1 MIDQRPGAG
10 TESLAT
16 PPVVTRRLQGRHVVL
31 GLMFVGMIISYIDR
45 TNISVVG
52 PTLAKELNIGPAGL
66 GLIFSAFAWTY
77 AIGNPPGGFLVDRY
91 GTRRTLG
98 IALLAWSTVTVLQAA
113 AAGFASFMAL
123 RLALG
128 AAEAPVAPSYNRAA
142 ATWFP
147 TRERALA
154 ISIYTSGQYVG
165 LGLLTPVMFFL
176 NANFGWQSVFLATG
190 AVGLIWAVVWWS
202 FYQDPAQSRFANTA
216 ERTHIRVSGAL
227 EPGAPA
233 GGFQWRQMLDLL
245 RYRQTWGVCIGKFA
259 STSPLWFATTWYPT
273 YLLTER
279 HMSVMKAGF
288 SAAIPYAAATVGII
302 FGGWWSDAMLRRGVA
317 PGTARKLPIVLGLL
331 LTCSIVVANFTDS
344 SVLVVAVLS
353 LVLFAQGM
361 SNVSWALVADIAP
374 PSHVATLGGIFN
386 LAGSLAGS
394 VVPLVVGL
402 ILAATGSFVG
412 GLAFV
417 GLMGLLGALS
427 YIFVVGP
434 VRRIELT

>member
-1 MIDQRPGAG
+1 MA

-16 PPVVTRRLQGRHVVL
+16 PGPVSVRRLQGRHVVL
-31 GLMFVGMIISYIDR
+31 CLMFVGMIISYIDR

-52 PTLAKELNIGPAGL
+52 PTIAKAFDIGPVAL

-77 AIGNPPGGFLVDRY
+77 AVGNPPGGFLADRY
-91 GTRRTLG
+91 GTRRTAG
-98 IALLAWSTVTVLQAA
+98 TALLFWSAVTVMQAA
-113 AAGFASFMAL
+113 AGGFASFMAL

-128 AAEAPVAPSYNRAA
+128 AAESPVGPSFNRTA

-147 TRERALA
+147 TNERALA

-165 LGLLTPVMFFL
+165 LGLLTPVMFWL
-176 NANFGWQSVFLATG
+176 STSFGWRSVFLATG
-190 AVGLIWAVVWWS
+190 VIGLVWAAVWWA
-202 FYQDPAQSRFANTA
+202 FYQDPAQSRFADAA
-216 ERTHIRVSGAL
+216 ERAHIRAGGAL
-227 EPGAPA
+227 EPGAPI
-233 GGFQWRQMLDLL
+233 GGFQWSQMIELL

-259 STSPLWFATTWYPT
+259 STSPLGFATTWYPT

-279 HMSVMKAGF
+279 HMSVMHAGF
-288 SAAIPYAAATVGII
+288 SAAVPYIAATVGIL
-302 FGGWWSDAMLRRGVA
+302 FGGWWSDAMLRWRMA

-331 LTCSIVVANFTDS
+331 LTCSIVLANFTDS
-344 SVLVVAVLS
+344 GVLVVAVLS

-374 PSHVATLGGIFN
+374 RSHVATLGGIFN
-386 LAGSLAGS
+386 FAGSLAGS
-394 VVPLVVGL
+394 VVPMVVGL
-402 ILAATGSFVG
+402 VLAATGSFVG

-417 GLMGLLGALS
+417 GLMGLMGALS

-434 VRRIELT
+434 VRRIQLS

>member
-1 MIDQRPGAG
+1 
-10 TESLAT
+10 
-16 PPVVTRRLQGRHVVL
+16 
-31 GLMFVGMIISYIDR
+31 
-45 TNISVVG
+45 
-52 PTLAKELNIGPAGL
+52 
-66 GLIFSAFAWTY
+66 
-77 AIGNPPGGFLVDRY
+77 
-91 GTRRTLG
+91 
-98 IALLAWSTVTVLQAA
+98 
-113 AAGFASFMAL
+113 MAL

-128 AAEAPVAPSYNRAA
+128 ATEAPVGPSFNRVA

-165 LGLLTPVMFFL
+165 LGLLMPVMFWL

-190 AVGLIWAVVWWS
+190 AVGLVWAGVWFA
-202 FYQDPAQSRFANTA
+202 FYQDPARSRFASAA
-216 ERTHIRVSGAL
+216 ERAHIKAGGAL

-233 GGFQWRQMLDLL
+233 GGFQWSQMLDLL

-279 HMSVMKAGF
+279 HMSVMHAGV
-288 SAAIPYAAATVGII
+288 SAAIPYVAATVGIL
-302 FGGWWSDAMLRRGVA
+302 FGGWWSDGMLRWGMA
-317 PGTARKLPIVLGLL
+317 PGTARKLPIVVGLL
-331 LTCSIVVANFTDS
+331 LTCSIVLANFTDS
-344 SVLVVAVLS
+344 GVVVVAVLS

-386 LAGSLAGS
+386 FAGSLAGS

-402 ILAATGSFVG
+402 VLAMTGSFVG

-417 GLMGLLGALS
+417 SLMGLMGALS
-427 YIFVVGP
+427 YVFVVGP
-434 VRRIELT
+434 VRRIQLA